1 MCWVKE
7 RCVAEVKL
15 TPLMQQY
22 WDIKNHHQ
30 DKVLLFRMGDFFE
43 MFHEDAIIA
52 APILNIALTQ
62 RNKKSDDETPMCGV
76 PHHSVATP
84 ISKLLKAGHKVAI
97 CDQVED
103 PKEAKGLV
111 KRAVTQIL
119 TPGMVFDPESL
130 EAGASNYICCFDSK
144 TVSFL
149 EASTHEAFYFNYQ
162 SQHQLLNLIETLNPA
177 ELLLDSRQKAMLQ
190 SLKSGFLVWH
200 VTLLEEEV
208 KNSQDELLSYVKK
221 LQPELSLEFK
231 FSQKLT
237 SNNLEISPTVIRNL
251 ELFKTYSGEKKGSFF
266 HAVNRCKTS
275 MGARKLK
282 SWIQFP
288 LIDPV
293 EIEKRHNC
301 VEHFVQNMSE
311 LKLVRESLSKM
322 YDIERRLAKIESRQA
337 TPLDLV
343 SLKDSLLAGLRAHKE
358 SLNMPYNLNYSVD
371 VINSV
376 ISDID
381 KIIAEEPPSQ
391 MKNGGY
397 IKKGVYSELDE
408 YIEYDEKAQEK
419 LRELEERERSET
431 GISTLKIRH
440 NNVFG
445 YYIEVTKVHSDKVP
459 PHYHRKQTLTNA
471 ERYIHE
477 ELKKIEEKIFSSKSK
492 RLSLEQKI
500 FDDLKA
506 KVLACSEQ
514 LLMAASDWAFIDVM
528 SSFAWLSIE
537 FNYSR
542 PIFDKNINLK
552 ANRHPVVEQFSK
564 SQFVSNDF
572 IFNKS
577 DCLLLTGPNMAGK
590 STFMRQLALT
600 VIMAQMGCFV
610 PCAEAS
616 LPIFHHIFTRI
627 GAADNLAEGLSTF
640 MVEMQ
645 EASEILDRCDENSLV
660 ILDEIG
666 RGTST
671 YDGMSLAQSIL
682 EHLVK
687 HKKPLVL
694 FATHYH
700 ELTNLSTQWP
710 QVHNAHMSIKDSGDG
725 LEFLY
730 KLEKGPA
737 NKSYGIH
744 VAELAGLPKSV
755 VKRAKKVLE
764 QLESFSGSSNGQM
777 SFLEMPSA
785 DTGVKTDDAAEEL
798 IRLKPI
804 EQDLKKISLQQMT
817 PLDALN
823 TIAKWQQDLY

>member
-1 MCWVKE
+1 
-7 RCVAEVKL
+7 
-15 TPLMQQY
+15 MQQY
-22 WDIKNHHQ
+22 WEVKEQHQ

-119 TPGMVFDPESL
+119 TPGMVFDPDSL
-130 EAGASNYICCFDSK
+130 EAGQSYYICAFDKK

-149 EASTHEAFYFNYQ
+149 EASTHEAFYFNYKNQ
-162 SQHQLLNLIETLNPA
+162 YQLLNLIETLNPA
-177 ELLLDSRQKAMLQ
+177 ELLLDKHQKAMLQ
-190 SLKSGFLVWH
+190 SLKSGFLTWH
-200 VTLLEEEV
+200 TTPIENPVEDSQSLLL
-208 KNSQDELLSYVKK
+208 DYVKT
-221 LQPELSLEFK
+221 LQPELSVEFK
-231 FSQKLT
+231 FEHKKTQ
-237 SNNLEISPTVIRNL
+237 NNLELSPTVIRNL
-251 ELFKTYSGEKKGSFF
+251 ELFETYSGEKRGSFF
-266 HAVNRCKTS
+266 QAINRCKTS

-288 LIDPV
+288 LIDAE
-293 EIEKRHNC
+293 EIQGRYKC
-301 VEHFVQNMSE
+301 VEHFISNMSE
-311 LKLVRESLSKM
+311 LKSVREALTKM
-322 YDIERRLAKIESRQA
+322 YDLERRLSKIESRQA
-337 TPLDLV
+337 NPLDMIA
-343 SLKDSLLAGLRAHKE
+343 LKDSLIAGLRAHKE
-358 SLNMPYNLNYSVD
+358 SLNLPYNFQYQVD
-371 VINSV
+371 AIQEVIEEIDRV
-376 ISDID
+376 IV
-381 KIIAEEPPSQ
+381 EEPPSQ

-397 IKKGVYSELDE
+397 IKKGVFAELDE
-408 YIEYDEKAQEK
+408 CIEYDELAHEK
-419 LRELEERERSET
+419 LKQLEEKERTQT

-440 NNVFG
+440 NSVFG

-471 ERYIHE
+471 ERYIHD
-477 ELKKIEEKIFSSKSK
+477 ELKKIEEKIYTSKTK

-500 FDDLKA
+500 FEDLKA
-506 KVLACSEQ
+506 KILSKSDE
-514 LLMAASDWAFIDVM
+514 LLVAASDWAFIDVM
-528 SSFAWLSIE
+528 ASFAWLSIE
-537 FNYSR
+537 FNYSK
-542 PIFDKNINLK
+542 PQLHKENALISLK
-552 ANRHPVVEQFSK
+552 SSRHPVVEQFSK
-564 SQFVSNDF
+564 TQFVSNDF
-572 IFNKS
+572 EFHKGE
-577 DCLLLTGPNMAGK
+577 CLLLTGPNMAGK

-600 VIMAQMGCFV
+600 VIMAQIGCYV
-610 PCAEAS
+610 PCSEARIP
-616 LPIFHHIFTRI
+616 LFHHIFTRI
-627 GAADNLAEGLSTF
+627 GATDNLAEGLSTF

-645 EASEILDRCDENSLV
+645 EAAEILERCDENSLV
-660 ILDEIG
+660 VLDEIG

-687 HKKPLVL
+687 HKKSLVL

-700 ELTNLSTQWP
+700 ELTHLSALWP
-710 QVHNAHMSIKDSGDG
+710 NIHNAHMSIKDTGEG
-725 LEFLY
+725 LRFLY

-755 VKRAKKVLE
+755 VKRAKKVLQ
-764 QLESFSGSSNGQM
+764 QLENFSGSSDGQM
-777 SFLEMPSA
+777 SFLEVETVSSPEPN
-785 DTGVKTDDAAEEL
+785 TAEEESL
-798 IRLKPI
+798 KRLKPI
-804 EQDLKKISLQQMT
+804 EEDLKKISLQQMT